1 MSDWDFL
8 HDMRDEGYS
17 PDQIADAA
25 ACGYNPYEPFDLEE
39 LGLSSEEWEEL
50 DDSELSNEISTSNP
64 ELSAVFKNLVDNA
77 KLFHSLTNR
86 YLQIWGELGELFGE
100 INYGIKRHKPHTK
113 GSDGKLG
120 NDFIEIKTISPE
132 KSLEEVKV
140 KRAGN
145 FNKLLIVKINADF
158 SFEGQLIARKN
169 LPKGDGKHVRALWKK
184 KEATKNA

>member
-8 HDMRDEGYS
+8 HDMHNEGYS

-25 ACGYNPYEPFDLEE
+25 ACGYNPYDSLNFEC
-39 LGLSSEEWEEL
+39 LGFSSDEWEEL
-50 DDSELSNEISTSNP
+50 DDSELAEETLSNNP
-64 ELSAVFKNLVDNA
+64 ELSKVFNNLVYNA

-100 INYGIKRHKPHTK
+100 IHYGIKRHKPHTK
-113 GSDGKLG
+113 GSDGKIG

-132 KSLEEVKV
+132 KNIEEVRV

-145 FNKLLIVKINADF
+145 FNKLLIVKINEDF
-158 SFEGQLIARKN
+158 SFESQMIARKN
-169 LPKGDGKHVRALWKK
+169 LPKGDGTHVRASWNAQKS
-184 KEATKNA
+184 AKNA

>member
-86 YLQIWGELGELFGE
+86 YLQIWGELW
-100 INYGIKRHKPHTK
+100 YKAP
-113 GSDGKLG
+113 
-120 NDFIEIKTISPE
+120 
-132 KSLEEVKV
+132 
-140 KRAGN
+140 
-145 FNKLLIVKINADF
+145 
-158 SFEGQLIARKN
+158 
-169 LPKGDGKHVRALWKK
+169 
-184 KEATKNA
+184 

>member
-8 HDMRDEGYS
+8 HDMHNEGYS

-25 ACGYNPYEPFDLEE
+25 ACGYNPYEPFYFEE
-39 LGLSSEEWEEL
+39 LGFSADEWEEL
-50 DDSELSNEISTSNP
+50 EEPELSNKRSPINS
-64 ELSAVFKNLVDNA
+64 ELLLVFENLVENA

-132 KSLEEVKV
+132 KSVEEVRV
-140 KRAGN
+140 KSAGN
-145 FNKLLIVKINADF
+145 FNKLLIVKINEDF
-158 SFEGQLIARKN
+158 SFESQIIARKN
-169 LPKGDGKHVRALWKK
+169 LSKGGDRHLRASWKK
-184 KEATKNA
+184 